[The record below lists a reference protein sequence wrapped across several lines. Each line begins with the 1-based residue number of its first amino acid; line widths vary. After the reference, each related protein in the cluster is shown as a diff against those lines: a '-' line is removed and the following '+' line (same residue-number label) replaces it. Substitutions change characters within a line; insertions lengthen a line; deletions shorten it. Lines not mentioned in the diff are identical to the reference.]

1 MQMKLC
7 FLASLIFLV
16 LAGLN
21 TVYAA
26 IVIQQLI
33 AVDNDD
39 GEDHIAYQ
47 GQADDGAEGLGSS
60 DLEMP
65 WEDGV
70 RSSSYQVI
78 GLRFIDI
85 QIPKGSEVVN
95 AYVQF
100 TGDYD
105 DNNKLTGGPVNLVI
119 NGLLQAN
126 PVVFSGG
133 EDFYTDREPKTN
145 TEVAWSNIP
154 NWTNNRATAA
164 ARTPDISSII
174 QEIIDQDD

>member
-26 IVIQQLI
+26 IVIQKLI

-47 GQADDGAEGLGSS
+47 GQADDGAEGLRSS

-85 QIPKGSEVVN
+85 QIP
-95 AYVQF
+95 
-100 TGDYD
+100 
-105 DNNKLTGGPVNLVI
+105 
-119 NGLLQAN
+119 
-126 PVVFSGG
+126 
-133 EDFYTDREPKTN
+133 
-145 TEVAWSNIP
+145 
-154 NWTNNRATAA
+154 
-164 ARTPDISSII
+164 
-174 QEIIDQDD
+174 